1 MKLSANMIKA
11 ISSINSLEEM
21 NDVIELI
28 KLKQKSL
35 KTEIRAK
42 TRFSIKVGSNVIVE
56 SRDGDIKGVV
66 VKINRTKAIV
76 DMNGSNWNVPLTMI
90 KAA

>member
-11 ISSINSLEEM
+11 IGSINSLEEM

-28 KLKQKSL
+28 KLKQQSL
-35 KTEIRAK
+35 KTAVRAK
-42 TRFSIKVGSNVIVE
+42 TRFSIKVGTNVIVE
-56 SRDGDIKGVV
+56 SRDGDIKGVI
-66 VKINRTKAIV
+66 VKVNRTKAIV

>member
-1 MKLSANMIKA
+1 MKASILKA
-11 ISSINSLEEM
+11 INSISSMEEM

-35 KTEIRAK
+35 KTEVRAK
-42 TRFSIKVGSNVIVE
+42 TRSIIMVGSKVIVE
-56 SRDGDIKGVV
+56 SHDGDVKGTII
-66 VKINRTKAIV
+66 KINRTKAIV
-76 DMNGSNWNVPLTMI
+76 DMKGGKWNVPLTMI